1 MIIGSLLVLAL
12 ILGVTTHYLT
22 EKNLGFF
29 SQVYS
34 DKMVEAR
41 KSELKS
47 EMHIIHSFM
56 QKVYEEQQALG
67 KHDDQIQS
75 AIFHKLRRLRLFDDK
90 SGYVFIFDY
99 DGNALMHVNRD
110 LEGKN
115 LIDLKDS
122 NGLFYIKELVEA
134 AKKGG
139 GFVTYHFPKI
149 KDQTPHPKISYVL
162 PFEPYNWMVGIGVYT
177 DNIQADIQTFTAD
190 VAKTNWENYI
200 YSGFIAMSGVVVVC
214 LISLIIVRIKI
225 ISPLRTLIERAQ
237 NLSSSE
243 GDLTKKLKVEGKD
256 EIAIASK
263 AINKFIE
270 KVRHTISKAKQLSN
284 ENSSIAHQLSATS
297 AKSGQ
302 RIEESTLLVDKTT
315 QKAAKMQKEMQT
327 SILEAQKGKEDL
339 QKANEYVENA
349 SSSFLRLSDQIQE
362 SASIEVELAKRIE
375 QLSQDA
381 KQVKEVLTVIN
392 DIADQTNLLALNAAI
407 EAARA
412 GEHGRG
418 FAVVADEVRKL
429 AERTQKGL
437 VEINTTIGVIVQAI
451 ADSSEHMTSNA
462 NRIEK
467 LTAIASDV
475 KEKITKMGE
484 VMGQAIAMS
493 DKTTDNYTTNGKELE
508 EIMENINNI
517 NVLSAENAR
526 SVEEIVSASEYLNKM
541 TEELNAKLAEFKT

>member
-1 MIIGSLLVLAL
+1 
-12 ILGVTTHYLT
+12 
-22 EKNLGFF
+22 
-29 SQVYS
+29 
-34 DKMVEAR
+34 
-41 KSELKS
+41 
-47 EMHIIHSFM
+47 
-56 QKVYEEQQALG
+56 
-67 KHDDQIQS
+67 
-75 AIFHKLRRLRLFDDK
+75 
-90 SGYVFIFDY
+90 
-99 DGNALMHVNRD
+99 
-110 LEGKN
+110 
-115 LIDLKDS
+115 
-122 NGLFYIKELVEA
+122 
-134 AKKGG
+134 
-139 GFVTYHFPKI
+139 
-149 KDQTPHPKISYVL
+149 
-162 PFEPYNWMVGIGVYT
+162 
-177 DNIQADIQTFTAD
+177 
-190 VAKTNWENYI
+190 
-200 YSGFIAMSGVVVVC
+200 MSGVVVVC

-349 SSSFLRLSDQIQE
+349 SSSILKLSDQIQE

-381 KQVKEVLTVIN
+381 EQVKEVLTVIN